1 MNIVE
6 TYLSATSKTEKMIS
20 NKESSDVIYCA
31 TFVFTV
37 CYVENDYERKVIELE
52 VWFNPFL
59 LSSLLTPPENMRKPN
74 VFWRVHGG
82 STGSI
87 RQK

>member
-1 MNIVE
+1 
-6 TYLSATSKTEKMIS
+6 MIS
-20 NKESSDVIYCA
+20 NKESSVAIYCA

-37 CYVENDYERKVIELE
+37 CYVENHYERKVIELE
-52 VWFNPFL
+52 MWFNPFL
-59 LSSLLTPPENMRKPN
+59 LSSLLTPENMRKPN